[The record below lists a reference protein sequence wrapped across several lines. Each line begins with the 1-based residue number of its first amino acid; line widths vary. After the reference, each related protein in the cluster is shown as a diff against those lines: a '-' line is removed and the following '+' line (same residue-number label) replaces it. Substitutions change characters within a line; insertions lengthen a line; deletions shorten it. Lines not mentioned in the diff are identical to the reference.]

1 MCYNDYILKKRA
13 ISFLKEG
20 LSSHALALEAVGP

>member
-1 MCYNDYILKKRA
+1 MLQWLHIKKRA
-13 ISFLKEG
+13 IPFLKEG